1 MRWWLGSDGLG
12 RGIARDGR
20 MRLGESRVF
29 EWENMVVCLVR
40 MLSWYEFAGGFALGV
55 GQF

>member
-1 MRWWLGSDGLG
+1 MAWDVVLLGLEEWDW
-12 RGIARDGR
+12 ARAGC
-20 MRLGESRVF
+20 L

-40 MLSWYEFAGGFALGV
+40 MLRWYEFAGGFALGV

>member
-29 EWENMVVCLVR
+29 
-40 MLSWYEFAGGFALGV
+40 GV
-55 GQF
+55 GKYGGLFGANVKLV